1 MRVSA
6 CVAGAL
12 AVALLVLLWLTLA
25 TEHVD
30 VFLGALTKIRMQRR
44 VYAMAQRRA
53 RETGKPL
60 LVVGNP
66 TGGWLNRFVQ
76 GYGCGNACVDVNG
89 CECPNGGVSVKADL
103 LASLRGLRSNSVVAF
118 ESEVLQYVDD
128 IREVVAELGRVTGG
142 DVFAV
147 HLLGTRSG
155 FPGGMDISPKDEVR
169 MPHKRIITHC
179 PPFHPEYLWTE
190 TPQFASHLY
199 FSRKRLAGH
208 QISRVPVH

>member
-1 MRVSA
+1 MSLGA
-6 CVAGAL
+6 YIAIAL
-12 AVALLVLLWLTLA
+12 AVTLCVLLWITLS

-30 VFLGALTKIRMQRR
+30 TFLGALTKIRMQRR
-44 VYAMAQRRA
+44 VYEMARLRA
-53 RETGKPL
+53 RQTGKPL
-60 LVVGNP
+60 VVVGNP

-76 GYGCGNACVDVNG
+76 GYGCGDACVDVNG
-89 CECPNGGVSVKADL
+89 CECPRGGASVKADL
-103 LASLRGLRSNSVVAF
+103 LVSLRRLQSNSVVVF
-118 ESEVLQYVDD
+118 ESEVLPYVDD
-128 IREVVAELGRVTGG
+128 IHEVVAELGRVTGG

-169 MPHKRIITHC
+169 MPHKRIVTHC

-199 FSRKRLAGH
+199 FSRKRLAGY
-208 QISRVPVH
+208 QRARIPA